1 MKVIVDAYGGDYAPL
16 EPIKGALAARDAYGV
31 EILLTGNEA
40 EIRRVAA
47 EQQLSLDGVEIVHT
61 DDVISMNDIPK
72 TILREHKD
80 CSMAVGLRLLAE
92 GRGDAFVSA
101 GSTGALLMGGT
112 FLVKR
117 IKGISRAALAAI
129 IPSKKEPFMLLDSGA
144 NLDCRPEMLYQFARM
159 GSVYM
164 SKMMKNGEPATVGL
178 LNVGTEEHKGSDLQH
193 ETYAMLKNSDMAF
206 IGNVE
211 ARDVPEGVADVV
223 VADGFSGNVLLKCME
238 GTIGVLMGY
247 IKGLFMTNLLTKIAA
262 LIVKPHLNGLK
273 KKLSTSEHGGAPLL
287 GITRPVI
294 KAHGNSKAL
303 AIQNSVRVAA
313 EFARTG
319 VIDLITEAMKE
330 EKGADG
336 TAPAATTAE

>member
-16 EPIKGALAARDAYGV
+16 EPIKGAIQAREAYGV
-31 EILLTGNEA
+31 DILLTGNE
-40 EIRRVAA
+40 EDIRRVAA

-61 DDVISMNDIPK
+61 EDVIGMNDIPK
-72 TILREHKD
+72 TILREHKE
-80 CSMAVGLRLLAE
+80 CSMAVGLRLLAQ

-117 IKGISRAALAAI
+117 IKGISRPALAAI
-129 IPSKKEPFMLLDSGA
+129 IPSDKGPFMLLDSGA

-164 SKMMKNGEPATVGL
+164 SQMMKNGEPATVGL

-193 ETYAMLKNSDMAF
+193 ETYALLKSSDMAF
-206 IGNVE
+206 VGNVE
-211 ARDVPEGVADVV
+211 AREVPAGAADVV
-223 VADGFSGNVLLKCME
+223 VADGFSGNVLLKGME

-247 IKGLFMTNLLTKIAA
+247 IKGLFYTNLLTKMAA
-262 LIVKPHLNGLK
+262 LAVKPRLNGLK
-273 KKLSTSEHGGAPLL
+273 KKLSTAEHGGAPLL
-287 GITRPVI
+287 GIMCPVI
-294 KAHGNSKAL
+294 KAHGNSNAL

-319 VIDLITEAMKE
+319 VIEKIAEAMKGE
-330 EKGADG
+330 SSTDG
-336 TAPAATTAE
+336 GGETTATVE